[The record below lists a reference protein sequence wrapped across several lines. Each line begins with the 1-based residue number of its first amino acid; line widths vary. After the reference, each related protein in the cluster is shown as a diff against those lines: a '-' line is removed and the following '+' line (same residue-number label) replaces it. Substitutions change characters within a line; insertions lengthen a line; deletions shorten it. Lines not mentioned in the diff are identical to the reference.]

1 MTKEEFFDTIIDID
15 LQIQKLKNQRAI
27 TVRNFEKQLKKE
39 WKHLMACTNVND
51 MSYWWYE
58 IVEDEKKNKSDF

>member
-15 LQIQKLKNQRAI
+15 LQIQKLKNQKAI

-39 WKHLMACTNVND
+39 WKHLRACTNIND
-51 MSYWWYE
+51 MSHWWYE
-58 IVEDEKKNKSDF
+58 IVEDEKKKKSDF